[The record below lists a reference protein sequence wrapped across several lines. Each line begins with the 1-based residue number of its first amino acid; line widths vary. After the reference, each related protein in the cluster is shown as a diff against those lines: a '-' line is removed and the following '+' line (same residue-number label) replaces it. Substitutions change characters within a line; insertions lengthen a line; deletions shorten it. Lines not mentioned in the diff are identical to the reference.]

1 MEIIQSTIE
10 QKIRPALQKHQGDI
24 ELVEVSSDGFVKVR
38 LIGACSTCPGFQ
50 QTLSEFIET
59 TIKAE
64 CPEVKGVEAVSG
76 VSEGLIE
83 EALKLLHNG
92 RRKKYGA

>member
-1 MEIIQSTIE
+1 MEVIQSIIE
-10 QKIRPALQKHQGDI
+10 RKIRPALQEHKGDI
-24 ELVEVSSDGFVKVR
+24 ELIEVSSDGFVKVR

-50 QTLSEFIET
+50 DTLSEFVET

-64 CPEVKGVEAVSG
+64 CPEIKGVEALGG
-76 VSEGLIE
+76 VSEALIE
-83 EALKLLHNG
+83 EALELLHNG

>member
-1 MEIIQSTIE
+1 MEVIQSIIE
-10 QKIRPALQKHQGDI
+10 QKIRPALQEHQGDI
-24 ELVEVSSDGFVKVR
+24 ELIEVSSDGFVKVR

-50 QTLSEFIET
+50 ETLSEFVET

-64 CPEVKGVEAVSG
+64 CPKVKGVEAVAG
-76 VSEGLIE
+76 VSNALIE
-83 EALKLLHNG
+83 EALKLLRNG